1 MRFNRFIFTPAIKYK
16 NHRKVWKSVYGEIPK
31 GMVIDHIN
39 GNTLDNRIENL
50 QCITQKQNIQR
61 SPLKQGYVYKRGKW
75 WYGKRTINKVTKK
88 EKFGSKCGAYLFSVT
103 AFLSSR

>member
-1 MRFNRFIFTPAIKYK
+1 MRFDKFIFTPAIKYK

-50 QCITQKQNIQR
+50 QCITQAQNIQR
-61 SPLKQGYVYKRGKW
+61 SPLKQG
-75 WYGKRTINKVTKK
+75 
-88 EKFGSKCGAYLFSVT
+88 
-103 AFLSSR
+103 

>member
-1 MRFNRFIFTPAIKYK
+1 MSYK
-16 NHRKVWKSVYGEIPK
+16 KMKVKGTKNKTVYFHRYIWEQAYGAIPK

-50 QCITQKQNIQR
+50 QCITHIQNIQR
-61 SPLKQGYVYKRGKW
+61 SPLKQGYVYKRGRW

-88 EKFGSKCGAYLFSVT
+88 QKFGSKCGAYLFSVT
-103 AFLSSR
+103 AFLS